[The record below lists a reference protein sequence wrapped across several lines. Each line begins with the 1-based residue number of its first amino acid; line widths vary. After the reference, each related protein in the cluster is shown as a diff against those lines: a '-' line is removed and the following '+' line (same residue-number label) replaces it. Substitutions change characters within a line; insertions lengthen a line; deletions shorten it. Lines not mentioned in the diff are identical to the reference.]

1 MAKPTP
7 TEIAALVRAHSHRLH
22 RFFSSS
28 GVPRAEAQDLV
39 QATFEVLLRKLDS
52 PLDDVERY
60 LWGIAR
66 TKLLQA
72 RTRLKTYEEFHQSHF
87 AASTTTVSQKVDR
100 RLRVSVLL
108 ARLDEEERT
117 MFLMRCEGL
126 TIEQIA
132 AATEKARRR
141 SNAASRRPGATSTRS
156 PARRGRRTTPSAS
169 RTSRTATGTTG
180 REPICPADGTSPC
193 PPRHE
198 DPMPKQTPFI
208 PLALTT
214 ILGENDATFTKG
226 AVKIRCRPR
235 VTHRGGATKTAVGS

>member
-1 MAKPTP
+1 MAKFTP

-39 QATFEVLLRKLDS
+39 QATFEVLLRKLDGTI
-52 PLDDVERY
+52 DDVERY

-87 AASTTTVSQKVDR
+87 AASTTTLSQKVDR

-132 AATEKARRR
+132 AATEKGPATVKRRLAEARRHID
-141 SNAASRRPGATSTRS
+141 AIASETRTPDDAIGVEDVEDSYRHDGA
-156 PARRGRRTTPSAS
+156 
-169 RTSRTATGTTG
+169 
-180 REPICPADGTSPC
+180 
-193 PPRHE
+193 
-198 DPMPKQTPFI
+198 
-208 PLALTT
+208 
-214 ILGENDATFTKG
+214 
-226 AVKIRCRPR
+226 
-235 VTHRGGATKTAVGS
+235 